1 MSAPSIRLE
10 FRRAGWAMTEEFFDV
25 ALQTTSGYFD
35 PRNQDWEH
43 SPPARGN
50 YSLGA
55 DFWIGR
61 LPYDADSDAVFNACD
76 PAGFNFRP
84 YRQYGCRYAFC
95 RKAGPPSHGPEL
107 YEWDNE
113 GFLGRALFL
122 SRLIHPTTV
131 APHYSAR
138 LIFQDGKLA
147 TIVSANRGYGS
158 HVWIVANEW
167 RDWLSEA
174 EAEELR
180 TGIATYN
187 LQPPERVRRARSH
200 IDHAFHAFYLDQRTA
215 SLVSA
220 FESLLKIG
228 RSGLTAQFRLRV
240 PALAQQVGE
249 AITPDEANAFYDD
262 RSEFL
267 HGSPPRYID
276 ITDELMERYNK
287 FERTLRCALLK
298 ASTDPNFCSMFASDD
313 AIKDAFDR

>member
-1 MSAPSIRLE
+1 
-10 FRRAGWAMTEEFFDV
+10 MTEEFFDV

-43 SPPARGN
+43 FPPPQGEF
-50 YSLGA
+50 SLGA
-55 DFWIGR
+55 DFWIGG
-61 LPYDADSDAVFNACD
+61 LPYNTDSDVVFDACE
-76 PAGFNFRP
+76 PAGFNHRP
-84 YRQYGCRYAFC
+84 IRQYGCRYAFC
-95 RKAGPPSHGPEL
+95 RKAGPPSHSPEF

-138 LIFQDGKLA
+138 VIFQDGKL
-147 TIVSANRGYGS
+147 TNVVPANRGYGT
-158 HVWIVANEW
+158 HVSIVANEW
-167 RDWLSEA
+167 RDWLSET
-174 EAEELR
+174 EAQELR
-180 TGIATYN
+180 TAMAVYN

-228 RSGLTAQFRLRV
+228 RNGLTAQFKLRV
-240 PALAQQVGE
+240 STLAQRVGLT
-249 AITPDEANAFYDD
+249 ITSDEANTFYDD

-267 HGSPPRYID
+267 HGSQRKYTD
-276 ITDELMERYNK
+276 VTDELMERYNK
-287 FERTLRCALLK
+287 FESVLRCALLK
-298 ASTDPNFCSMFASDD
+298 ASTDPNFCNLFATDD
-313 AIKDAFDR
+313 AIRCAFGR